1 MDSNER
7 LRAVSNLRYA
17 FQSKS
22 RLRLEFLGELSK
34 ILRVHGQSVPDDLLT
49 SIVIAIPEE
58 LPGEGFA
65 SSENLGCSAKKTGR
79 PPKKNRPPKTGRP
92 PKAPKTPGY
101 ISPEDNLPVIGMSL

>member
-7 LRAVSNLRYA
+7 LRAVANLRYA

-34 ILRVHGQSVPDDLLT
+34 ILRVHGQVLPDELLA

-65 SSENLGCSAKKTGR
+65 SSESLGITAEPAER
-79 PPKKNRPPKTGRP
+79 PPKKNRPPKTDRP
-92 PKAPKTPGY
+92 PKAPPKYITPTN
-101 ISPEDNLPVIGMSL
+101 PRPLVDFDMR